1 MISAIYRN
9 RDFGFLWAAQILST
23 LGNELYSIGMIVT
36 IFDQSGSAL
45 QAAGVLVART
55 MPSLLISPFAG
66 ALVDRYPRQRV
77 MVVMSLF
84 RALLTGLVL
93 LVIGT
98 DGVSAWAGYAVV
110 FGLATAGVFYKPA
123 QQATVPILV
132 PESGLVRAN
141 SLLMT
146 TDQAILVASYGMGG
160 VLILWLGFA
169 PLVAVGLTSFLLAAG
184 FASRI
189 HCPACFPEEPAGYGR
204 EPLLR
209 SVRDGLRY
217 LRDHRL
223 ARPLLI
229 METLEYWPHGIWTS
243 ALMLAFTRQALG
255 AGTAAWGYQASA
267 FFAGQLAGAALAI
280 FVSRQL
286 TRHAGWV
293 IIFNA
298 FLFGLLT
305 LGYALSPTVVVAV
318 VLSFAFGPPSAM
330 RDVTQDSLLQA
341 SVGRDVLGRIY
352 ATRDVLTQVSYMLA
366 GVGFAW
372 MADQVPVRW
381 VYVIGGCLYLGTAV
395 YALSNRA
402 IRGSRLVEGERAAT
416 DDHTPRSQPRH

>member
-1 MISAIYRN
+1 MISAILRN
-9 RDFGFLWAAQILST
+9 REFSFLWAAQILST
-23 LGNELYSIGMIVT
+23 LGNELYSIGIIVT

-45 QAAGVLVART
+45 QASGVLVART

-77 MVVMSLF
+77 MVVMSLL
-84 RALLTGLVL
+84 RALLTALVL
-93 LVIGT
+93 VVIGT

-123 QQATVPILV
+123 QQATVPVLV
-132 PESGLVRAN
+132 SKSGLVRAN

-146 TDQAILVASYGMGG
+146 TDQAILMASYGLGG
-160 VLILWLGFA
+160 ALILWLGFGS
-169 PLVAVGLTSFLLAAG
+169 LVAIGLACFLLAAG
-184 FASRI
+184 LAGLIR
-189 HCPACFPEEPAGYGR
+189 CPACMPDPVASGR
-204 EPLLR
+204 APLVQ

-217 LRDHRL
+217 LRGHRL

-255 AGTAAWGYQASA
+255 AGTVAWGYQGAA

-280 FVSRQL
+280 FVSRHL
-286 TRHAGWV
+286 TRHAGRV
-293 IIFNA
+293 IILNA
-298 FLFGLLT
+298 FLFSLLT
-305 LGYALSPTVVVAV
+305 LGYALSPTVLEAV

-330 RDVTQDSLLQA
+330 RDVTQDSMLQA
-341 SVGRDVLGRIY
+341 SVGRNVLGRIY
-352 ATRDVLTQVSYMLA
+352 ATRDLLTQVSYMLA

-372 MADQVPVRW
+372 VADQIPVRW
-381 VYVIGGCLYLGTAV
+381 VYIIGGALYLGTAV
-395 YALSNRA
+395 YALGNKA
-402 IRGSRLVEGERAAT
+402 IRGSQLLEGE
-416 DDHTPRSQPRH
+416 QPSALGPS

>member
-1 MISAIYRN
+1 MISTIYRN

-23 LGNELYSIGMIVT
+23 LGNELYSIGMVVT
-36 IFDQSGSAL
+36 IFDESGSAL

-123 QQATVPILV
+123 QQATVPVLV
-132 PESGLVRAN
+132 SESGLVRAN

-146 TDQAILVASYGMGG
+146 TDQAILVASYGLGG
-160 VLILWLGFA
+160 ALILWLGFD
-169 PLVAVGLTSFLLAAG
+169 PLVAIGLASFVLAAG
-184 FASRI
+184 FASLI
-189 HCPACFPEEPAGYGR
+189 HCPACAPEGPAGYGPA
-204 EPLLR
+204 PLLQ
-209 SVRDGLRY
+209 SVRDGLDY
-217 LRDHRL
+217 LRGHRL

-255 AGTAAWGYQASA
+255 AGTPAWGYQASA
-267 FFAGQLAGAALAI
+267 FFAGQLVGATLAI
-280 FVSRQL
+280 FVSKYL
-286 TRHAGWV
+286 TRHAGR
-293 IIFNA
+293 IIIVNA

-305 LGYALSPTVVVAV
+305 LGYALSPTVLVAV
-318 VLSFAFGPPSAM
+318 ILSFAFGPPSAM
-330 RDVTQDSLLQA
+330 RDVTQDSVLQA
-341 SVGRDVLGRIY
+341 SVGRNVLGRIY
-352 ATRDVLTQVSYMLA
+352 ATRDLLTQVSYMLA

-372 MADQVPVRW
+372 MADQIPVRW
-381 VYVIGGCLYLGTAV
+381 VYIIGGGLYLGTAV

-402 IRGSRLVEGERAAT
+402 IRGSKLVEAGQRVA
-416 DDHTPRSQPRH
+416 DHLAPGG